1 MSADGGVWIT
11 DNTQHH
17 NVFNGGEEDRVHP
30 VAQFWIATCP
40 YLSNLV
46 KYFSQKILT

>member
-1 MSADGGVWIT
+1 MCIQNEVHPCPADGGVWIT
-11 DNTQHH
+11 DNTQH

-40 YLSNLV
+40 I
-46 KYFSQKILT
+46 FE